1 MIDSLNRFVGRMSP
15 RELGA
20 FCVALVGVLGV
31 VDHSTGY
38 EISFSVFYLV
48 PVSISSWYIGRGLGI
63 WISVLSAFVWLSVD
77 ITAGNQYSNMII
89 PFWNA
94 AVRLVFFIVVTNLLT
109 AQRRTLVREMENA
122 RIDALTGLRNTKS
135 FLAEAESLW
144 DLATRHGHPTSLAYL
159 DLDNFKNVNDVY
171 GHAVG
176 DAALRAVA
184 SILSESLRRTD
195 VLGRLGGD
203 EFAVLLPE
211 TPRDGAAEVLEK
223 VRDGVLR
230 LAHERG
236 WPITVSIGSVVVHP
250 PYLPLAEALGGA
262 DELMYRSKRAGKN
275 QVLIEEWRADRR
287 PANQVPGD
295 TARNLADP
303 QH

>member
-211 TPRDGAAEVLEK
+211 TPRDGAAEVLERSEMACSAWPK
-223 VRDGVLR
+223 SADGPSR
-230 LAHERG
+230 
-236 WPITVSIGSVVVHP
+236 
-250 PYLPLAEALGGA
+250 
-262 DELMYRSKRAGKN
+262 
-275 QVLIEEWRADRR
+275 
-287 PANQVPGD
+287 
-295 TARNLADP
+295 
-303 QH
+303 